1 MQVYDATWV
10 VYKGVLCATIG
21 QQVTAGTV
29 IVKKDA
35 SLGGT
40 AENQQMKP
48 EKTSPADQSSRAFQA
63 KLKGKA
69 KVSGNLD
76 ERLADAAP
84 ARKRE
89 AAARTGAQR
98 AARMGILR
106 TETAEDILRELPLQP
121 LQHLLQKK
129 IKPEMK

>member
-35 SLGGT
+35 SMGGT
-40 AENQQMKP
+40 AENKQMKP

-84 ARKRE
+84 ARQRE
-89 AAARTGAQR
+89 QRERERGGDGGHRPPRRTRPRRRASRR
-98 AARMGILR
+98 AARR
-106 TETAEDILRELPLQP
+106 RA
-121 LQHLLQKK
+121 
-129 IKPEMK
+129 